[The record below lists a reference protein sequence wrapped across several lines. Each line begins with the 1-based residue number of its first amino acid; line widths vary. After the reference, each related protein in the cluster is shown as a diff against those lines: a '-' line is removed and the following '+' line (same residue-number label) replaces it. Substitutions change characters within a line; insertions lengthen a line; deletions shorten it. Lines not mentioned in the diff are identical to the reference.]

1 MAKNKVQI
9 KMIKAGRYYIRPN
22 RISPIN
28 LKQADIENFSQQLCN
43 ESIHYIQSGNF
54 LMRFSL

>member
-1 MAKNKVQI
+1 
-9 KMIKAGRYYIRPN
+9 MIEAGRYYIRPN

-28 LKQADIENFSQQLCN
+28 LNQADIENFSQQLCN
-43 ESIHYIQSGNF
+43 ESIQYIQSGNF